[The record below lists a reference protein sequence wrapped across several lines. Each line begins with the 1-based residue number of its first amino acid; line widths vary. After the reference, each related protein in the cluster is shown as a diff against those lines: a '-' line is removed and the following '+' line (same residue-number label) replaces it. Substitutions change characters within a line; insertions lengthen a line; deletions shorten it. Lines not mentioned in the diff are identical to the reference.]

1 LGNARDF
8 TGTDRRLVIRH
19 RDPERFCALW
29 AAIAIRPREQVQDW
43 IGAAVPRPRRYER
56 APGPARSGSRGIA
69 GDDSRPRRQQ
79 HQLQPAVDVELLVDI
94 VEVQLHRAFGDPQL
108 LGDRPVPQARRHR
121 PDDLQFARAQRGSN
135 GANRRVLGDL
145 WWKRT

>member
-56 APGPARSGSRGIA
+56 APGPAAEVEAAGSLATIPARVASNISS
-69 GDDSRPRRQQ
+69 SR
-79 HQLQPAVDVELLVDI
+79 L
-94 VEVQLHRAFGDPQL
+94 
-108 LGDRPVPQARRHR
+108 
-121 PDDLQFARAQRGSN
+121 SM
-135 GANRRVLGDL
+135 
-145 WWKRT
+145 